1 MTVDQA
7 LLLGFAIIVFLAAV
21 VVFVVIPA
29 RRRKLVRVP
38 PPEPRAAPVAAPTAA
53 PVAAPVAAP
62 AAAPDAARR
71 DPPALAIAPA
81 DGPPDDL
88 RRIKGVGPKLAALLG
103 ELGITRFRQ
112 IADLDEAGLAAL
124 DARLGQFQGR
134 PARDRWQEQARLLA
148 DGDIKGF
155 ERLHGKLGDGA

>member
-1 MTVDQA
+1 MTVDQW
-7 LLLGFAIIVFLAAV
+7 LLLGFAVIVFLAAV

-38 PPEPRAAPVAAPTAA
+38 PPDP
-53 PVAAPVAAP
+53 AP
-62 AAAPDAARR
+62 AATVPPTTAPPDL
-71 DPPALAIAPA
+71 PPLVVPPA

-88 RRIKGVGPKLAALLG
+88 RRMKGVGPKLATLLG

-112 IADLDEAGLAAL
+112 IADMSEAELAAL
-124 DARLGQFQGR
+124 DARLGPFQGR

-148 DGDIKGF
+148 DGDLKGF
-155 ERLHGKLGDGA
+155 EKLHGKLEDGA

>member
-1 MTVDQA
+1 MTTDQW
-7 LLLGFAIIVFLAAV
+7 LLLGFAVIVFLAAV

-29 RRRKLVRVP
+29 RRRRLIHVP
-38 PPEPRAAPVAAPTAA
+38 PPEPESGAAPRGAAP
-53 PVAAPVAAP
+53 
-62 AAAPDAARR
+62 
-71 DPPALAIAPA
+71 PPELPPLAVAPA

-112 IADLDEAGLAAL
+112 IADLSAAELAAL
-124 DARLGQFQGR
+124 DARLGPFKGR
-134 PARDRWQEQARLLA
+134 PERDRWQEQARLLA
-148 DGDIKGF
+148 DGDLKGF